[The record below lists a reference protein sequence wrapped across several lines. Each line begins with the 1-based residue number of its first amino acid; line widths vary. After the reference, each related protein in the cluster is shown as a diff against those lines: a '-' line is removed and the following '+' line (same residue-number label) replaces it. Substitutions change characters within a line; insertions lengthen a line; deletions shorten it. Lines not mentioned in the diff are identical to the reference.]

1 MDFANNPAGISVS
14 VVTVSDRCFSGERED
29 GSGPAAVS
37 TLNAAGFATEGPTVV
52 PDGEESVG
60 SAVKKEIESGADV
73 IVTLGGT
80 GAGERDLTPEGTRPL
95 IERELPGIAE
105 GLRATS
111 AARVPTAV
119 LSRGISGIS
128 QATASGHRSVIVNL
142 PGSTGGARDG
152 VQYLTPILPHL
163 IDQLRGGDH

>member
-1 MDFANNPAGISVS
+1 
-14 VVTVSDRCFSGERED
+14 
-29 GSGPAAVS
+29 
-37 TLNAAGFATEGPTVV
+37 
-52 PDGEESVG
+52 
-60 SAVKKEIESGADV
+60 
-73 IVTLGGT
+73 